1 MTEAER
7 GDEATLFPQTV
18 GERLRA
24 SREALGLSLAD
35 VAARTRIPLRH
46 LDAIE
51 TSNFAGLPSA
61 TYAVGFVRA
70 YARAVGADEV
80 ALARDTRAEVAN
92 TVRAKPRYEPYEVA
106 DPARVPPRGVTIVA
120 AGLALA
126 VLILGIL
133 WFTTGVFRR
142 DGGATSD
149 SPPPVI
155 APVPE
160 VAEPAV
166 PPTPAAGGRVTLTA
180 TDEVWIRVY
189 DADDRTFY
197 IGTMKPGDTF
207 EVPAEAKDP
216 MINVGRPDKLT
227 VTLNGSAVAPLGTGE
242 RAIKDVRI
250 GADALATRSS
260 NAGAPNAAPTAGPP
274 ATPSATPRPPAAAA
288 PSPTPRRTSRAPR
301 PRATPSREGPENLLP
316 SGFATGAPSP

>member
-7 GDEATLFPQTV
+7 GDDATLFPHTV

-24 SREALGLSLAD
+24 SREKLSLSLAD
-35 VAARTRIPLRH
+35 IAARTRIPLRH
-46 LDAIE
+46 LEAIE

-61 TYAVGFVRA
+61 TYAVGFVRG

-133 WFTTGVFRR
+133 WFATGVFRGD
-142 DGGATSD
+142 DGGATTD
-149 SPPPVI
+149 APPPVI
-155 APVPE
+155 ASVPAAAAPEAAPVP
-160 VAEPAV
+160 V
-166 PPTPAAGGRVTLTA
+166 GDGQVTLTA
-180 TDEVWIRVY
+180 TGEVWMRVY
-189 DADDRTFY
+189 DADDRTLY

-207 EVPAEAKDP
+207 DVPADAKDP
-216 MINVGRPDKLT
+216 MINLGRPDKLT
-227 VTLNGSAVAPLGTGE
+227 VTLNGANVAPLGTGE
-242 RAIKDVRI
+242 RVIKDVPI
-250 GADALATRSS
+250 GAAALAARSS
-260 NAGAPNAAPTAGPP
+260 AVAVPNAAPTDG
-274 ATPSATPRPPAAAA
+274 PSATPTGTRTRPTASTVA
-288 PSPTPRRTSRAPR
+288 PRRATREPL
-301 PRATPSREGPENLLP
+301 PRATRSRDGPENLLP
-316 SGFATGAPSP
+316 SGFATGAPAR